1 MRASPEAPPPSG
13 SRLAGSATESS
24 DIGVAVDS
32 ASPPGGGRPGG
43 GRRLAPSR
51 WGRTTAAL
59 IAVVVTAASAES
71 VSGQERLRAECA
83 ATAAPQS
90 TRDFCELAAHAVEAL
105 EARLGIVQ
113 IGGNPVPGTA
123 SPFGEKIGPIPRFG
137 VSGRLTLAGVELPP
151 IESVGSTATP
161 NAVPVGLNVD
171 AGVGI
176 FPGFPLVPT
185 VGGLLAVDVLASA
198 GITLLPDSDGF
209 DGGQPFSWA
218 LGTRLGITRES
229 FTAPGISITAMYR
242 RFGDVTWGDGDLVDT
257 DAFVRLDGR
266 RAWSL
271 RGAVSKRI
279 ASLGV
284 AGGAGWDFYSADA
297 RVRVTDSD
305 DTAIEAI
312 EDGVSTSRFTAF
324 ANAAFTTLIL
334 NFVGELGWQADGDSP
349 TLPAGDVPGQGGI
362 YGGLAV
368 RVAI

>member
-1 MRASPEAPPPSG
+1 MTAW
-13 SRLAGSATESS
+13 L
-24 DIGVAVDS
+24 I
-32 ASPPGGGRPGG
+32 
-43 GRRLAPSR
+43 RRCRCLS
-51 WGRTTAAL
+51 
-59 IAVVVTAASAES
+59 IAVVIAAAGAQSAD
-71 VSGQERLRAECA
+71 GQERLRADCA
-83 ATAAPQS
+83 AAASQA
-90 TRDFCELAAHAVEAL
+90 TRDFCELATHAVEAL

-123 SPFGEKIGPIPRFG
+123 SPFGPKIGPVPRFG
-137 VSGRLTLAGVELPP
+137 VDGRLTLAGVELPA
-151 IESVGSTATP
+151 IQSIGSTETP
-161 NAVPVGLNVD
+161 DAVPVGLNVD
-171 AGVGI
+171 AGIGV

-185 VGGLLAVDVLASA
+185 VGGLFAIDVLAGA
-198 GITLLPDSDGF
+198 GVTLIPESDGF
-209 DGGQPFSWA
+209 AGGQPFSWA
-218 LGTRLGITRES
+218 LGTRLGIMRES

-297 RVRVTDSD
+297 RLRVADPD
-305 DTAIEAI
+305 DTAIEAT

-334 NFVGELGWQADGDSP
+334 NLVGELGWQAGGDSP
-349 TLPAGDVPGQGGI
+349 ELPAGSVPGQGGL
-362 YGGLAV
+362 YGGVAV